1 MALSPNE
8 EKWGEWDNNTIFQ
21 ELAKCEKSQYYFITH
36 YIKIF
41 SNDEL
46 GWIPFDLWDTDV
58 SPYDNQVD
66 VIRKYKIST
75 KIAALK
81 ARQLGMTWL
90 FLALFLHAMLF
101 QPNSFILLLSRGQV
115 ESMEL
120 LTRLRGMYEK
130 LPNWMRTREENVS
143 SKTEW
148 KLSNGSNARALS
160 TRKGDSYTA
169 SHVLVDEADLIH
181 EAGIDLRQV
190 LLKVEPVIGQKD
202 KLVLLSKA
210 DKRHPD
216 STFKNIY
223 RAAYKGESS
232 YTPIFCPYNVHPLR
246 TKQWRE
252 QQIADEMAKDG
263 TMDSVWENY
272 PETPEEAMAPNQTG
286 KRFKTKWLERCKT
299 DKSYLINIDEK
310 YDPKDYPFYVGPI
323 INNLKIYEEPGER
336 EEYIIGVDPSGGAE
350 TSDPAP
356 AVVMKL
362 STMED
367 VAIFNGRAEPAV
379 LGGHVEKL
387 SAYYNGAKVMPELN
401 NHGHVFIMWMQE
413 NAPRVKLMKGW
424 ARRNNDR
431 KIGWEQSNKVMKTLM
446 CDTSA
451 RLLMNGACKINDTQ
465 IAQEL
470 ASIEEATLRA
480 PKRMHEDCAIA
491 YMLCLVAIE
500 LCMNI
505 STKIEFVAI
514 P

>member
-8 EKWGEWDNNTIFQ
+8 QMWNEWSNDKIIE
-21 ELAKCEKSQYYFITH
+21 ELSKCQRSHYYFITQ

-46 GWIPFDLWDTDV
+46 GWIPFLLWNTDV

-66 VIRKYKIST
+66 IIRKYRDSNKIV
-75 KIAALK
+75 ALK
-81 ARQLGMTWL
+81 ARQLGLTWL

-120 LTRLRGMYEK
+120 LARLRGMYEK
-130 LPNWMRTREENVS
+130 LPEWMKTREENVS

-148 KLSNGSNARALS
+148 RLSNGSNARALS

-190 LLKVEPVIGQKD
+190 LLKVEPVIGQKG
-202 KLVLLSKA
+202 KLVLLSKS
-210 DKRHPD
+210 DKRYPD

-223 RAAYKGESS
+223 RAAHKGGSS
-232 YTPIFCPYNVHPLR
+232 YTPIFCPYSVHPHR
-246 TKQWRE
+246 TKEWRQ
-252 QQIADEMAKDG
+252 QQINDEMAKDG

-272 PETPEEAMAPNQTG
+272 PENPEEAMAPNQSG
-286 KRFKTKWLERCKT
+286 KRFRTKWLTKCQT
-299 DKSYLINIDEK
+299 DNSPIVSIDRKFEIT
-310 YDPKDYPFYVGPI
+310 DHPFYTGPL
-323 INNLKIYEEPGER
+323 INNLRVYEEPDLR

-356 AVVMKL
+356 VVVMKV

-367 VAIFNGRAEPAV
+367 VAIFSGRAEPAI

-387 SAYYNGAKVMPELN
+387 SAWYNDARVLPELN
-401 NHGHVFIMWMQE
+401 NHGHTFIMWMQD
-413 NAPRVKLMKGW
+413 NAPRVKLLKGW
-424 ARRNNDR
+424 AKRNSDR
-431 KIGWEQSNKVMKTLM
+431 KIGWEQSKAMKVLM
-446 CDTSA
+446 CDTA
-451 RLLMNGACKINDTQ
+451 ALLLMNGACKINDIQ

-470 ASIEEATLRA
+470 SSIEEATLRA
-480 PKRMHEDCAIA
+480 PKRMHEDCAVA
-491 YMLCLVAIE
+491 YMLCLVAIQ
-500 LCMNI
+500 LCANVSM
-505 STKIEFVAI
+505 KIEFVQI

>member
-8 EKWGEWDNNTIFQ
+8 ELWEDWTAEQVFQ
-21 ELAKCEKSQYYFITH
+21 ELAKCERSQYYFIKN

-66 VIRKYKIST
+66 IIRKYKRST
-75 KIAALK
+75 KIVALK
-81 ARQLGMTWL
+81 ARQLGLTWL

-130 LPNWMRTREENVS
+130 LPAWMRTREENVS

-148 KLSNGSNARALS
+148 RLSNGSNARALS

-190 LLKVEPVIGQKD
+190 LLKVEPVIGQKG

-246 TKQWRE
+246 TKEWRE
-252 QQIADEMAKDG
+252 QQLADEMAKDG
-263 TMDSVWENY
+263 TVDTVWENY
-272 PETPEEAMAPNQTG
+272 PENPDEAMAPNQTG
-286 KRFKTKWLERCKT
+286 KRFRTKWLSRCQTK
-299 DKSYLINIDEK
+299 KSPIVVIDEK
-310 YDPKDYPFYVGPI
+310 FEIENYPFYLGPI
-323 INNLKIYEEPGER
+323 INHLRIYEEPDER
-336 EEYIIGVDPSGGAE
+336 EEYVIGVDPSGGAE

-356 AVVMKL
+356 IVVMKL

-367 VAIFNGRAEPAV
+367 VAIFSGRAEPAV
-379 LGGHVEKL
+379 LGGHTEKL
-387 SAYYNGAKVMPELN
+387 SAYYNDAKVLPELN

-413 NAPRVKLMKGW
+413 NAPRVRLLKGY
-424 ARRNNDR
+424 ARKSGDR
-431 KIGWEQSNKVMKTLM
+431 KTGWEQSKVMKTLM

-451 RLLMNGACKINDTQ
+451 RLLMNGACKINDLQ
-465 IAQEL
+465 IAREL

-480 PKRMHEDCAIA
+480 PKRMHEDCAVA

-505 STKIEFVAI
+505 SSKIHFVSI